1 MYTITAPDW
10 SRIAVKL
17 VYWSYVENNN
27 LAIELVVDKDYEDKE
42 IFKWESRCYLTVNI
56 KPLPSDM
63 IALDINNFPDALK
76 FVEENDIAH
85 KVDEAQSWFVTY
97 PIVKFNND
105 FFRKN
110 STHILAQC

>member
-1 MYTITAPDW
+1 MYTITSPDW

-56 KPLPSDM
+56 KSLPSDM

-76 FVEENDIAH
+76 VCR
-85 KVDEAQSWFVTY
+85 
-97 PIVKFNND
+97 
-105 FFRKN
+105 RKWYC
-110 STHILAQC
+110 T